1 MWVHQFDI
9 KTHKNDCQTEF
20 TNVLILFILDI
31 FSAFYNIERLKTYI
45 CTSSTAYLCYTQIQG
60 DSKRVLHV

>member
-31 FSAFYNIERLKTYI
+31 FSAFYNMERLKTYI
-45 CTSSTAYLCYTQIQG
+45 CTSSTAYLCYTHKYIWHMLDTG
-60 DSKRVLHV
+60 

>member
-31 FSAFYNIERLKTYI
+31 FSAFYNMEGLKTY
-45 CTSSTAYLCYTQIQG
+45 
-60 DSKRVLHV
+60 VLHQLLTFATHTNTYGTMAHA